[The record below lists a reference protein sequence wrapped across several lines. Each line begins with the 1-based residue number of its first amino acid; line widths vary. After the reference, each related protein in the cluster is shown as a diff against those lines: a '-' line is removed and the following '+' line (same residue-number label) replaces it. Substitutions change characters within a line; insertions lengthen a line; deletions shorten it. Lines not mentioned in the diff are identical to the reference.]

1 MISDVGAIM
10 RGTAEARRSAC
21 LRSHGKTR
29 QALTRLCGAPAAAG
43 SRRGAP
49 MRSYG
54 KTGKTIDIDPEVR
67 PSSQGQTPVV
77 EFDADELSE
86 KARAALNDAQ
96 RNWERLDEK
105 PAAVALTVSILVG
118 LWVRTFCSLGT
129 SFSAS
134 SRACAFIF

>member
-1 MISDVGAIM
+1 
-10 RGTAEARRSAC
+10 
-21 LRSHGKTR
+21 
-29 QALTRLCGAPAAAG
+29 
-43 SRRGAP
+43 

-118 LWVRTFCSLGT
+118 LWVRTFCLPGT

-134 SRACAFIF
+134 SRARAFIL